1 MGLEKVKQDI
11 LEKAQREADEIL
23 AAAAAEAKAI
33 MKSAEKQA
41 QDYGKAL
48 AEDEDKT
55 AELMKRREV
64 ASADLEL
71 QKQVLTA
78 KNELIE
84 SAFWKAGEKL
94 RALNDRKR
102 EADVKALMKAASR
115 EMDVAFVQCSGR
127 DAGFLEGSGLKVV
140 KNDGLL
146 GGIIAE
152 SPDGKLRVDYSYDSL
167 LGQVKAKV
175 LSDVAKKLF
184 GK

>member
-23 AAAAAEAKAI
+23 AAAAAEARAI

-41 QDYGKAL
+41 QEYGKSL
-48 AEDEDKT
+48 AEEGDRT

-64 ASADLEL
+64 ASAELEM
-71 QKQVLTA
+71 QKQMLTA

-84 SAFWKAGEKL
+84 SAFGQVREKL
-94 RALNDRKR
+94 RLRGEKAR
-102 EADVKALMKAASR
+102 EADVKSLLNAASQ
-115 EMDVAFVQCSGR
+115 EMDVAVVRCCSR
-127 DAGFLEGSGLKVV
+127 DARFVEGSGLKVA
-140 KNDGLL
+140 KDDALL

-152 SPDGKLRVDYSYDSL
+152 SPDGKLRVDYSYDTL

>member
-11 LEKAQREADEIL
+11 LEKARKEADEIL
-23 AAAAAEAKAI
+23 AAAAADARAI

-41 QDYGKAL
+41 QDCEKAL
-48 AEDEDKT
+48 AEEEDKA

-64 ASADLEL
+64 ASAELEM
-71 QKQVLTA
+71 QKQVLSA

-84 SAFWKAGEKL
+84 SVFDVVRKRLKL
-94 RALNDRKR
+94 RSDKSR
-102 EADVKALMKAASR
+102 ENDVKALLKAASQ
-115 EMDVAFVQCSGR
+115 EMDVAVVQCNTR
-127 DAGFLEGSGLKVV
+127 DAKFIEGGGLKID
-140 KNDGLL
+140 KNDALL

-152 SPDGKLRVDYSYDSL
+152 SPDGRLRVDYSYETL

>member
-11 LEKAQREADEIL
+11 LEKARKEADEIL
-23 AAAAAEAKAI
+23 EAAAADARAI

-41 QDYGKAL
+41 QDCEKAL
-48 AEDEDKT
+48 AEEEGKA

-64 ASADLEL
+64 ASAELEM
-71 QKQVLTA
+71 QKQVLSA

-84 SAFWKAGEKL
+84 SVFDVVRKRLKL
-94 RALNDRKR
+94 RSDKSR
-102 EADVKALMKAASR
+102 EADVKSLLKAASQ
-115 EMDVAFVQCSGR
+115 EMGVAVVQCNTR
-127 DAGFLEGSGLKVV
+127 DAKFIEGGGLRVAG
-140 KNDGLL
+140 NDALL

-152 SPDGKLRVDYSYDSL
+152 SPDGRLRVDYSYETL